1 MSRADRFTGRTAIVT
16 GGASQLGKA
25 VAMRIVAEGGQVL
38 LWDVDAAALHAVKDE
53 ISAVSVRAID
63 VSDQMAV
70 SAATAEARN
79 TLGGQIDI
87 LINTAAIAGAT
98 APVDGYPIDSWLRV
112 IDVNLNGTFY
122 CCRAVVPYMTAR
134 GYGRIVNLSSAGG
147 IGGSA
152 DASAYAASKAGV
164 IGLTGSLAKEL
175 ADKGIVANAIALPS
189 GTRTDESGFDA
200 IVAAICT
207 MAAEQYASVI

>member
-1 MSRADRFTGRTAIVT
+1 MSRADRFTGRSAIVT

-53 ISAVSVRAID
+53 IGVVSVRAID

-87 LINTAAIAGAT
+87 LINTAAIAGAI

-189 GTRTDESGFDA
+189 GTRTDESEFDA